1 MHTFYT
7 IFNRFLSSFSL
18 SCVCVSV
25 DTTHIIIIFLRALSS
40 TPKNKILPPPLW
52 PRAASRSCS
61 RGARRSV
68 HVH

>member
-7 IFNRFLSSFSL
+7 IFNRFLSSFPL

-40 TPKNKILPPPLW
+40 TPKNKILPHPL
-52 PRAASRSCS
+52 AACCVEKPL
-61 RGARRSV
+61 ARRKEVSTRPL
-68 HVH
+68 